1 MQIVIFCVLGIVLF
15 TFFSLP
21 TLYQLQIK
29 EYYFPRIKAG
39 LKEKEGFW
47 IPMRMPAISLRNILI
62 TILTFLITSG
72 YYYLLYKNYQDITYS
87 FIFLWVL
94 GTLISKFVC
103 IIGVFVTEPI
113 ALLKRENLIKKAMK
127 KIEESKTTFIGVTGS
142 YGKTSV
148 KEYLIK
154 VLGDNFKVEGT
165 KANYNSEVGVAI
177 SVLDNLKEET
187 DYFIAELAAYN
198 LGTIKKSAS
207 IIKPKI
213 AFITGLGNQ
222 HISIF
227 GSQKNIYDGKGEL
240 VDALPENGTLYI
252 NMDCEGSDYVS
263 KKAKCKVIKYS
274 IKSKAA
280 DIYGEVLSNSEFKF
294 QYNHVEEVFNT
305 QLIGEH
311 NILNLLG
318 VIGCALDNGI
328 KLSEIKNIIKNI
340 KPVKQRMN
348 LLKSKKNGIMIDN
361 SYNTNSE
368 GFMSALKVLSSYNN
382 RKKYVLTRGMLELG
396 EELIPEYTKIINY
409 CKSNKISIITSDK
422 RFSGLSDVVTVMNE
436 KKINEFLVD
445 NLLEDVILLQGRFSP
460 PFMKIVYENYE

>member
-1 MQIVIFCVLGIVLF
+1 MHLEIFCVFGVVIF

-39 LKEKEGFW
+39 LKEKDGFW

-62 TILTFLITSG
+62 TIFTFLMTSV
-72 YYYLLYKNYQDITYS
+72 YYYLLYKNYQEITYS

-94 GTLISKFVC
+94 GTLISKSTC

-113 ALLKRENLIKKAMK
+113 ALLKRENLIKKAIQ
-127 KIEESKTTFIGVTGS
+127 KIEGSKAKFVGVTGS
-142 YGKTSV
+142 FGKTSV

-154 VLGDNFKVEGT
+154 VLGEKFKVEGT

-240 VDALPENGTLYI
+240 VDALPEDGVLYI

-263 KKAKCKVIKYS
+263 KKARCKVVKYS

-280 DIYGEVLSNSEFKF
+280 DIYAEIINSTEFKF
-294 QYNHVEEVFNT
+294 SYNHFEEVFNT
-305 QLIGEH
+305 QLVGEH

-318 VIGCALDNGI
+318 VIGFALDNGI

-348 LLKSKKNGIMIDN
+348 LLKNKKNGIMIDN